1 MWVFF
6 TSNERLFRHTL
17 SASASGGRGFSQNHH
32 SHADEILA
40 KKKVSVENLEAV
52 RARFIELYVHE
63 KPFQSQSDLD
73 AAGNFSRSHFI
84 LGTYDRALR
93 LLERYEPADF
103 HSAHLPAYVVSALVK
118 HADRME
124 EIMCSSRPS
133 LCRSDIAEGGEIGGQ
148 KQDPHDDCVHSHRQR
163 VRRLV
168 EKFNVCLV

>member
-1 MWVFF
+1 MWVFL

-17 SASASGGRGFSQNHH
+17 PASACGSGRGFSQSHP

-63 KPFQSQSDLD
+63 KPFQSQNDLD

-84 LGTYDRALR
+84 LGTFDRALR
-93 LLERYEPADF
+93 LLEHYQLTDF
-103 HSAHLPAYVVSALVK
+103 HSAHLSAYVVSALVK
-118 HADRME
+118 HVDRME
-124 EIMCSSRPS
+124 EVMCESSGSAHLDEER
-133 LCRSDIAEGGEIGGQ
+133 GGGG
-148 KQDPHDDCVHSHRQR
+148 HRDCVHGHRQR
-163 VRRLV
+163 IRQLV